1 MVQEQEGRLNTRKE
15 DANLLPF
22 IDVIEKSMTLIE
34 KNKQRKRTKKGDQ
47 KCHLLLVSHKTVI
60 FFLKDSFH
68 NTTKCEITE
77 NKRIRI
83 FFWTSGSSG

>member
-34 KNKQRKRTKKGDQ
+34 KNKQRKRKRTKKGDQ

-60 FFLKDSFH
+60 FFSERFLS
-68 NTTKCEITE
+68 
-77 NKRIRI
+77 
-83 FFWTSGSSG
+83 